1 MITRIEANGF
11 RCLRYVSQDL
21 GPFHVLVGPNAS
33 GKTTFLD
40 TVSFLGRMICDGL
53 DAAVTERT
61 SNFADL
67 VWGRQGDVFELAV
80 EAAIPDDCRKKLAK
94 PFTTFRYEI
103 RIGIDSET
111 QEPGILEEKAWLQQ
125 PAKETG
131 KPQQRDLFP
140 VERTPPTTILTS
152 RNSWWQRVLSKAHGG
167 NDNFYVEVRPTGKQ
181 GGKGWFPSI
190 RLGPRKSALANLP
203 EDENKFPV
211 ATWFKGMLMEGVQQ
225 ITLNSMHLR
234 KPSPSSRLKG
244 FSPDGANLPWVI
256 WNLEQPANQ
265 ERYTWWLNHVRT
277 ALPEI
282 ESVRTLERPEDR
294 SRYLVIKYK
303 GGLEVPSWMAS
314 DGTLRLLALTIP
326 AYVPDFSGIC
336 LIEEPEN
343 GIHPQAVETVFR
355 SLSSV
360 YGAQILLAT
369 HSPVILSVAEVDKV
383 LCFKK
388 TASGATDI
396 VKGSEHPALRD
407 WRGGVNLG
415 TLFAGGVLG

>member
-40 TVSFLGRMICDGL
+40 TVSFLGRMVSDGL
-53 DAAVTERT
+53 DAAVAERT
-61 SNFADL
+61 TNFPDL
-67 VWGRQGDVFELAV
+67 VWGRQGNAFELAA
-80 EAAIPDDCRKKLAK
+80 EAAVPDKCRGKLAK
-94 PFTTFRYEI
+94 PFASFRYEI
-103 RIGIDSET
+103 KVGIDPDT
-111 QEPGILEEKAWLQQ
+111 QQTGILDEKAWLQQ
-125 PAKETG
+125 PAKESG
-131 KPQQRDLFP
+131 KPEQRDLFP
-140 VERTPPTTILTS
+140 MERTPPATILTS
-152 RNSWWQRVLSKAHGG
+152 RNGRWQRVLSKAHGG
-167 NDNFYVEVRPTGKQ
+167 NDNFYVEVRHREKQ
-181 GGKGWFPSI
+181 AGKGWFPSI

-203 EDENKFPV
+203 EDESKFPV
-211 ATWFKGMLMEGVQQ
+211 ATWFKGLLLEGVQQ
-225 ITLNSMHLR
+225 IVLNSMHLR
-234 KPSPSSRLKG
+234 KPSPSNRVKG

-256 WNLEQPANQ
+256 WNLEQPANR
-265 ERYTWWLNHVRT
+265 ERYDWWLNHVRT
-277 ALPEI
+277 ALPDI
-282 ESVRTLERPEDR
+282 ESIRTVERPEDR
-294 SRYLVIKYK
+294 SRYLVITYK

-388 TASGATDI
+388 TPSGATDI
-396 VKGSEHPALRD
+396 VKGSAHPALRD

-415 TLFAGGVLG
+415 TLFAGGVL

>member
-40 TVSFLGRMICDGL
+40 VVSFLGRMVSDGI

-61 SNFADL
+61 SNFTDL
-67 VWGRQGDVFELAV
+67 VWGRQGDAFELAV
-80 EAAIPDDCRKKLAK
+80 EAAVPEHCRRKLAK
-94 PFTTFRYEI
+94 PFTSFRYEI
-103 RIGIDSET
+103 KVGIDPDT
-111 QEPGILEEKAWLQQ
+111 HQTGILDEKAWLQQ
-125 PAKETG
+125 PPAETAKPE
-131 KPQQRDLFP
+131 QRDLFP
-140 VERTPPTTILTS
+140 MERTPPATILTS
-152 RNSWWQRVLSKAHGG
+152 RNSRWQRVLSKVHGG
-167 NDNFYVEVRPTGKQ
+167 NDNFYVEVRHKEKRAS
-181 GGKGWFPSI
+181 KGWLPSI
-190 RLGPRKSALANLP
+190 RLGPRRLALVNLP
-203 EDENKFPV
+203 EDESKFPV
-211 ATWFKGMLMEGVQQ
+211 ATWFKGLLIEGVQQ
-225 ITLNSMHLR
+225 IVLNSMHLR
-234 KPSPSSRLKG
+234 KPSPSIRGKG
-244 FSPDGANLPWVI
+244 FSPDGANLSWVI

-265 ERYTWWLNHVRT
+265 ERYGWWLNHVRT
-277 ALPEI
+277 ALPDI
-282 ESVRTLERPEDR
+282 EAIRTVERQEDR

-383 LCFKK
+383 LCFRK
-388 TASGATDI
+388 TPLGATDI
-396 VKGSEHPALRD
+396 IKGSEHPALRD

-415 TLFAGGVLG
+415 TLFAGGVL

>member
-11 RCLRYVSQDL
+11 RCLRYVSQAL
-21 GPFHVLVGPNAS
+21 GSFHVLVGPNAS

-40 TVSFLGRMICDGL
+40 TVSFLGRMVSDGL

-61 SNFADL
+61 ANFTDL
-67 VWGRQGDVFELAV
+67 VWGREGSAFELAV
-80 EAAIPDDCRKKLAK
+80 EAAVPDHCRGKLAK
-94 PFTTFRYEI
+94 PFTSFRYEI
-103 RIGIDSET
+103 KVGIDPET
-111 QEPGILEEKAWLQQ
+111 QQTGILDEKAWLQQ
-125 PAKETG
+125 PAKETAR
-131 KPQQRDLFP
+131 PEQRDLFP
-140 VERTPPTTILTS
+140 MERTPPATILTS
-152 RNSWWQRVLSKAHGG
+152 RNGRWQRVLSKAHGG
-167 NDNFYVEVRPTGKQ
+167 NDNFYVEVRHKEKQ
-181 GGKGWFPSI
+181 AGKGWFPSI

-203 EDENKFPV
+203 EDESKFPV
-211 ATWFKGMLMEGVQQ
+211 ATWFKGLLLEGVQQ
-225 ITLNSMHLR
+225 IVLNSMHLR
-234 KPSPSSRLKG
+234 KPSPSIRGKG
-244 FSPDGANLPWVI
+244 FSPDGSNLPWVI
-256 WNLEQPANQ
+256 WSLEQPANR
-265 ERYTWWLNHVRT
+265 ERYDWWLNHVRT
-277 ALPEI
+277 ALPDI
-282 ESVRTLERPEDR
+282 EAIRTVERPEDR

-369 HSPVILSVAEVDKV
+369 HSPVILSVAEVDNV

-388 TASGATDI
+388 TALGSTDI
-396 VKGSEHPALRD
+396 VKGSDHPALRD

-415 TLFAGGVLG
+415 TLFAGGVL